1 MGNAIARPGD
11 IDTVAQLLRP
21 KRAGTGCEIA
31 PESPPPMMAHPVF
44 KEKGTE
50 S

>member
-11 IDTVAQLLRP
+11 IDTIAQPLRP

-31 PESPPPMMAHPVF
+31 PESPLLMMVVPVS

>member
-1 MGNAIARPGD
+1 LGNAIAQPGD
-11 IDTVAQLLRP
+11 IDTIAQPLRP
-21 KRAGTGCEIA
+21 KRLGTECEIA
-31 PESPPPMMAHPVF
+31 LESPLPMMVVPVS

>member
-11 IDTVAQLLRP
+11 IDTIAQPLRP
-21 KRAGTGCEIA
+21 KRVGTGCEIA
-31 PESPPPMMAHPVF
+31 LESPPPMMVVPVS